1 MTYTELNSH
10 ISRLTASG
18 LNMVESRV
26 ALESRVA
33 FPLVTIVMTLLGV
46 PFGVTTGRRG
56 ALYGIGLAIILAAV
70 YWLTNTV
77 FIAFGQADLLPPML
91 AAWAANIL
99 FLAMAAYM
107 TLTVR
112 T

>member
-1 MTYTELNSH
+1 
-10 ISRLTASG
+10 
-18 LNMVESRV
+18 
-26 ALESRVA
+26 
-33 FPLVTIVMTLLGV
+33 
-46 PFGVTTGRRG
+46 
-56 ALYGIGLAIILAAV
+56 V